1 MSSHRVVL
9 QTTVLFSLGLLT
21 GCGDGQGSASP
32 EGQLTGEQL
41 GALVYA
47 DYCAG
52 CHGVDGEGSAAC
64 LTLINPH
71 INQQSDARLYAMI
84 SAGTGGEMPAFADSL
99 SQEEIIAVI
108 GHLRS
113 IQPLEDE

>member
-1 MSSHRVVL
+1 MSSRRSL
-9 QTTVLFSLGLLT
+9 RQIAALLGLTLLIA
-21 GCGDGQGSASP
+21 CGDDEGAGSP
-32 EGQLTGEQL
+32 EPQLTGEEL
-41 GALVYA
+41 GALTYA
-47 DYCAG
+47 DNCAG

-84 SAGTGGEMPAFADSL
+84 SAGTGGEMPAFADNL

-113 IQPLEDE
+113 MQPREDE